1 MRKIYK
7 IIGGMLITGTLVAG
21 IGSGVAFAEYSTFEY
36 GGETVLDG
44 SSHFSKT
51 VEYKLAKKNTDIAQT
66 EETEEPEAA
75 GDKIAEQKQVL
86 NINMDYYL
94 YTVTEDSS
102 VPKNIVRF
110 TVSYLTDETDV
121 EPKVIENGSEETNGE
136 RYIYLDC
143 DYEYND
149 FRDIMR
155 AKNLI
160 LSDLKNHKISDYQ
173 VDRVE
178 EIEISINPKADFT
191 ININGMPYDE

>member
-7 IIGGMLITGTLVAG
+7 IIGGMLIIGTLVAG

-36 GGETVLDG
+36 GGETLLEG
-44 SSHFSKT
+44 SSRFSKT
-51 VEYKLAKKNTDIAQT
+51 LEYRVPAKNIDTAQT
-66 EETEEPEAA
+66 EEPAEA
-75 GDKIAEQKQVL
+75 GDMASEQKQVL
-86 NINMDYYL
+86 NISTDYYL
-94 YTVTEDSS
+94 YAVTEDSS
-102 VPKNIVRF
+102 IPKNTVRF

-121 EPKVIENGSEETNGE
+121 KPEVIENGSEETNGE

-149 FRDIMR
+149 LHDIMR
-155 AKNLI
+155 AKDLI

-178 EIEISINPKADFT
+178 KIEISINPKADFT

>member
-36 GGETVLDG
+36 GGETVLEG
-44 SSHFSKT
+44 SRRFSKT
-51 VEYKLAKKNTDIAQT
+51 LEYKMPAKNTDTAQT
-66 EETEEPEAA
+66 EKAE
-75 GDKIAEQKQVL
+75 DIASEQKQVL
-86 NINMDYYL
+86 NIFADHY
-94 YTVTEDSS
+94 YTVAEDSS
-102 VPKNIVRF
+102 VPENTVRF
-110 TVSYLTDETDV
+110 TVSYLTDETNV
-121 EPKVIENGSEETNGE
+121 EPEVIENGSEEADGE

-155 AKNLI
+155 AKDLI
-160 LSDLKNHKISDYQ
+160 LSDLKKHKISDYQ
-173 VDRVE
+173 MDRVE

-191 ININGMPYDE
+191 MNINGMPYNE

>member
-7 IIGGMLITGTLVAG
+7 IIGGMLIIGTLVAG

-36 GGETVLDG
+36 GGETLLEG
-44 SSHFSKT
+44 SSRFSKT
-51 VEYKLAKKNTDIAQT
+51 LEYRVPAKNIDTAQT
-66 EETEEPEAA
+66 EEPAEA
-75 GDKIAEQKQVL
+75 GDMASEQKQVL
-86 NINMDYYL
+86 NISTDYYL
-94 YTVTEDSS
+94 YAVTEDSS
-102 VPKNIVRF
+102 IPKNTVRF

-121 EPKVIENGSEETNGE
+121 KPEVIENGSEETNGE

-149 FRDIMR
+149 LHDIMR
-155 AKNLI
+155 AKDLI

-178 EIEISINPKADFT
+178 KIEISINPKADFT
-191 ININGMPYDE
+191 MNINGMPYDE

>member
-36 GGETVLDG
+36 GGETVLEG
-44 SSHFSKT
+44 SRRFSKT
-51 VEYKLAKKNTDIAQT
+51 LEYKIPAKNTATAQTEKT
-66 EETEEPEAA
+66 EETEEA
-75 GDKIAEQKQVL
+75 GDAASEQKQVL
-86 NINMDYYL
+86 NICANYH
-94 YTVTEDSS
+94 YTVAEDSS
-102 VPKNIVRF
+102 VPENTVRF
-110 TVSYLTDETDV
+110 TVSYLTDETNV
-121 EPKVIENGSEETNGE
+121 EPEIIENGSEEADGE

-155 AKNLI
+155 AKDLI

-173 VDRVE
+173 MDRVE
-178 EIEISINPKADFT
+178 EIEISINPEAAFT
-191 ININGMPYDE
+191 MNINGMPYNE

>member
-7 IIGGMLITGTLVAG
+7 IIGGMLIIGTLVAG

-36 GGETVLDG
+36 GGETLLEG
-44 SSHFSKT
+44 SSRFSKT
-51 VEYKLAKKNTDIAQT
+51 LEYRVPAKNIDTAQT
-66 EETEEPEAA
+66 EEPAEA
-75 GDKIAEQKQVL
+75 GDMASEQKEVL
-86 NINMDYYL
+86 NISTDSYL
-94 YTVTEDSS
+94 YAVTEDSS
-102 VPKNIVRF
+102 VPKNTVRF

-121 EPKVIENGSEETNGE
+121 KPEVIENGSEETNGE

-149 FRDIMR
+149 LHDIMR
-155 AKNLI
+155 AKDLI

-178 EIEISINPKADFT
+178 KIEISINPKADFT
-191 ININGMPYDE
+191 MNINGMPYDE

>member
-36 GGETVLDG
+36 GGETVLEG
-44 SSHFSKT
+44 SSRFSKT
-51 VEYKLAKKNTDIAQT
+51 LEYKVPAKNADTAKA
-66 EETEEPEAA
+66 EETEEQEEA
-75 GDKIAEQKQVL
+75 GDITSGQKQVL
-86 NINMDYYL
+86 NICTNYH
-94 YTVTEDSS
+94 YTVAEDSS
-102 VPKNIVRF
+102 VPVNTVRF
-110 TVSYLTDETDV
+110 TVSYLTDDTNV
-121 EPKVIENGSEETNGE
+121 EPEIIENGSEETDGE

-155 AKNLI
+155 AKDLI

-173 VDRVE
+173 TDRVE
-178 EIEISINPKADFT
+178 EIEISINPKADF
-191 ININGMPYDE
+191 IMNINGMPYNE

>member
-7 IIGGMLITGTLVAG
+7 IIGGMLIIGTLVAG

-36 GGETVLDG
+36 GGETLLEG
-44 SSHFSKT
+44 SSRFSKT
-51 VEYKLAKKNTDIAQT
+51 LEYRVPAKNIDTAQT
-66 EETEEPEAA
+66 EEPAEAGNMA
-75 GDKIAEQKQVL
+75 SEQKQVL
-86 NINMDYYL
+86 NISTDYYL
-94 YTVTEDSS
+94 YAVTEDSS
-102 VPKNIVRF
+102 IPKNTVRF

-121 EPKVIENGSEETNGE
+121 KPEVIENGSEETNGE

-149 FRDIMR
+149 LHDIMR
-155 AKNLI
+155 AKDLI

-178 EIEISINPKADFT
+178 KIEISINPKADFT
-191 ININGMPYDE
+191 MNINGMPYDE

>member
-7 IIGGMLITGTLVAG
+7 IIGGMLIIGTLVAG

-36 GGETVLDG
+36 GGETLLEG
-44 SSHFSKT
+44 SSRFSKT
-51 VEYKLAKKNTDIAQT
+51 LEYRVPAKNIDTAQT
-66 EETEEPEAA
+66 EEPAEA
-75 GDKIAEQKQVL
+75 GDMASEQKEVL
-86 NINMDYYL
+86 NISTDSYL
-94 YTVTEDSS
+94 YAITEDSS
-102 VPKNIVRF
+102 VPKNTVRF

-121 EPKVIENGSEETNGE
+121 KPEVIENGSEETNGE

-149 FRDIMR
+149 LHDIMR
-155 AKNLI
+155 AKDLI

-178 EIEISINPKADFT
+178 KIEISINPKADFAM
-191 ININGMPYDE
+191 NINGMPYDE

>member
-7 IIGGMLITGTLVAG
+7 IIGGMLIIGTLVAG

-36 GGETVLDG
+36 GGETLLEG
-44 SSHFSKT
+44 SSRFSKT
-51 VEYKLAKKNTDIAQT
+51 LEYRVPAKNIDTEQT
-66 EETEEPEAA
+66 EEPAEA
-75 GDKIAEQKQVL
+75 GDMASEQKEVL
-86 NINMDYYL
+86 NISTDSYL
-94 YTVTEDSS
+94 YAVTEDSS
-102 VPKNIVRF
+102 VPKNTVRF

-121 EPKVIENGSEETNGE
+121 KPEVIENGSEETNGE

-149 FRDIMR
+149 LHDIMR
-155 AKNLI
+155 AKDLI

-178 EIEISINPKADFT
+178 KIEISINPKADFT
-191 ININGMPYDE
+191 MNINGMPYDE